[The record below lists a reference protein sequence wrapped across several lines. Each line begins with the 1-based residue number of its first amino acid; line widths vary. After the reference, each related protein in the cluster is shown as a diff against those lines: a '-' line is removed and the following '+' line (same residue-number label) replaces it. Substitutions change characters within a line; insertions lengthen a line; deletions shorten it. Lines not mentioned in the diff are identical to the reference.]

1 MPITTSQDARLY
13 APSAARNREPI
24 DAVLQAHLPSGGLVL
39 EIASGTGEHV
49 VHFASHS
56 GKTLTF
62 QPTDREASASASID
76 AWVRELGLSNVLPA
90 IELDVSEAKWPV
102 VAADVVLCIN
112 MIHIAPWAAAA
123 GLMRGAGTILSPDGM
138 LVLYGPYRR
147 ESRHTSSGNEA
158 FDNSLRAEN
167 PEWGIRDLEAVSDL
181 ADTHGLILTHT
192 EDMPANN
199 LTLIFRRQA

>member
-13 APSAARNREPI
+13 APAAARNREPI
-24 DAVLQAHLPSGGLVL
+24 DAVLQTHLPGGGLVL

-90 IELDVSEAKWPV
+90 IVLDVTEASWPV
-102 VAADVVLCIN
+102 SSADVILCSN
-112 MIHIAPWAAAA
+112 MIHIAPWTAVV
-123 GLMRGAGTILSPDGM
+123 GLLRGAGEILRPDGK
-138 LVLYGPYRR
+138 LFLYGPFRR
-147 ESRHTSSGNEA
+147 DGRHTSSGNEA

-167 PEWGIRDLEAVSDL
+167 PEWGIRDLEAVADL
-181 ADTHGLILTHT
+181 AETHGLMLTHT